1 VSQNKRAHRR
11 LRSLNLVSLSKLSEN
26 GYVEL
31 AELGRT
37 LDVSEGGIKLEAF
50 EVIPVGTR
58 TKLRIGLRDEIIDVE
73 GRIAY
78 IQEGEADR
86 VITGIEFV
94 DLAGEHREKLC
105 QFLATREE
113 P

>member
-1 VSQNKRAHRR
+1 MGEDKRAHQR

-37 LDVSEGGIKLEAF
+37 LDMSEGGIKLEAF
-50 EVIPVGTR
+50 EVIPVGTSA
-58 TKLRIGLRDEIIDVE
+58 KLRIGLGDEIIDVQ

-78 IQEGEADR
+78 VQEGEDDR

-94 DLAGEHREKLC
+94 DLPQEHREKLC
-105 QFLATREE
+105 QFLSAKRE